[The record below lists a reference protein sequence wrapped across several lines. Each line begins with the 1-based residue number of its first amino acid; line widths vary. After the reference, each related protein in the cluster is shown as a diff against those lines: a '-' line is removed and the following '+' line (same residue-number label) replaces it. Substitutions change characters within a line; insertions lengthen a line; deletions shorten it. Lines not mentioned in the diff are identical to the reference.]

1 MRVRQFE
8 LRLIAATLVVAWMVA
23 AALVLLA
30 YRPGGPLDV
39 VVGVTSLVPTGIAVA
54 ALAWPPVARGRGAY
68 PLMVGLGIGSLLL
81 LLPSIGGVLN
91 QLRAL
96 GPQTLLPSLEAAYPW
111 LLALVGTSLF
121 TGFGV
126 ARRIQGG
133 SALRRRRLAAG
144 IMIGAAFSVGAG
156 SLFAGV
162 AVANELALRDPE
174 LVPASSRFGPT
185 SLAGAPPAC
194 DGPLDVGSSA
204 RLSARF
210 DGEIDLRNAGSVEL
224 TGVREGRDF
233 RWLAYVATDRE
244 LGQYG
249 AAMLGDRAWTRTPR
263 GGWRRAADPSGT
275 SDASVDLRALEVA
288 LAPGNRS
295 TAEDHGVEVIEGAR
309 ARHCRLAV
317 DGPTFL
323 AAFPQIRWLVGDV
336 DLAHWR
342 GQLDYWVF
350 LDGQLGQ
357 VAGSGNG
364 EAIGIE
370 PEALLATVT
379 VLLTATE
386 RGRDVVVYPPA
397 P

>member
-1 MRVRQFE
+1 
-8 LRLIAATLVVAWMVA
+8 MVA

-162 AVANELALRDPE
+162 AVANELALRDPK

>member
-1 MRVRQFE
+1 VRVRQFE

-30 YRPGGPLDV
+30 YRPGGPFDV
-39 VVGVTSLVPTGIAVA
+39 VVGLSALAPTAIAVA

-68 PLMVGLGIGSLLL
+68 PLMVGLGIGALLL

-96 GPQTLLPSLEAAYPW
+96 GPQTLLPSVEAAYPW
-111 LLALVGTSLF
+111 VLALVGTSLF

-133 SALRRRRLAAG
+133 TALRRRRLAAG
-144 IMIGAAFSVGAG
+144 IMIGAALTIGTG

-162 AVANELALRDPE
+162 AVANELALRDPD
-174 LVPASSRFGPT
+174 LAPASSRFGPT
-185 SLAGAPPAC
+185 SLAGEPPAC
-194 DGPLDVGSSA
+194 DGPLDVGPSA

-210 DGEIDLRNAGSVEL
+210 DAEIDLRNAGSVEL
-224 TGVREGRDF
+224 TGVREGRDV

-249 AAMLGDRAWTRTPR
+249 AAMIGDRAWTRTPR
-263 GGWRRAADPSGT
+263 EGWRRAADPSLT
-275 SDASVDLRALEVA
+275 ANESVDLRALEVA
-288 LAPGNRS
+288 LAPGYRS
-295 TAEDHGVEVIEGAR
+295 TAEDHGIEVIEGAR

-323 AAFPQIRWLVGDV
+323 AAFPQIRWLVGDA

-350 LDGQLGQ
+350 LDGQVGQ
-357 VAGSGNG
+357 LAGSGNG

>member
-162 AVANELALRDPE
+162 AVANELALRDPK

-249 AAMLGDRAWTRTPR
+249 AAMIGDRAWTRTPR

>member
-1 MRVRQFE
+1 VRVRQFE

-162 AVANELALRDPE
+162 AVANELALRDPK